1 MPATGTPRQRP
12 FGLVYRALTMAVTR
26 LERVMLLTR
35 RDNDK
40 TKRKALHD
48 PVYLP
53 DASAAAD
60 AAELIARFGDHAG
73 LEAAARA
80 DRSRGLGNV
89 IHFCRWRQIERMIA
103 LLSTTDRGGAT
114 VH

>member
-1 MPATGTPRQRP
+1 
-12 FGLVYRALTMAVTR
+12 MAVTL
-26 LERVMLLTR
+26 LERECGLNGP
-35 RDNDK
+35 DNDK

-60 AAELIARFGDHAG
+60 AAELIQRFGAHAAG
-73 LEAAARA
+73 EAAARA
-80 DRSRGLGNV
+80 NRSRGLGNV
-89 IHFCRWRQIERMIA
+89 IHFCRWRQIERMIH
-103 LLSTTDRGGAT
+103 LLSETDRDGAT